1 MDLYSQEIQEKEKDL
16 QNQPQTI
23 GNRNIYINNNCK
35 CKWIK
40 CTNHKIQTGGMDTK
54 TRPIYMLSTKNLL
67 QTSRHIQTESE
78 RMEKYIPHK
87 WEAKGSWSS
96 NPHIRQNRP

>member
-1 MDLYSQEIQEKEKDL
+1 MEKSKAFQISKRGIQYQKREFSIIKSALQQMLKDLYSQEIQEKEKDL

-54 TRPIYMLSTKNLL
+54 TRPMYMPSTRNQL
-67 QTSRHIQTESE
+67 Q
-78 RMEKYIPHK
+78 
-87 WEAKGSWSS
+87 
-96 NPHIRQNRP
+96 N